1 MRKSQAAIEYILL
14 VALGLFIIVVGFTL
28 AFFVNDFTKSVLLG
42 VDQTRAQAIALLV
55 R

>member
-28 AFFVNDFTKSVLLG
+28 AFYVNDFTNSVLAG
-42 VDQTRAQAIALLV
+42 VAQTRNQAIALLV
-55 R
+55 K